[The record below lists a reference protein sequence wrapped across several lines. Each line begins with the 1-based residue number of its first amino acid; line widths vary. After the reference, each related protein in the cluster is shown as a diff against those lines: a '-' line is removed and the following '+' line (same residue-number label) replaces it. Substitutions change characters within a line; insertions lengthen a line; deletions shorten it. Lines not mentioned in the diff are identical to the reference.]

1 VISGLRERKKLA
13 TRAALHSAALRLG
26 VERGV
31 EHVTVEDIAAAAD
44 VSPRTFFNYFS
55 SKEEAF
61 VADDLERGRRFVDAV
76 ASAPE
81 DLEPWSLLHA
91 TAVEVLGASD
101 VPAREQALKE
111 QLVRESPAVVAQVLE
126 TFTRLEDQLVTELR
140 RRSPS
145 SSALQSR
152 LMAGAVMAVARAAAR
167 TWMDASDE
175 TSFAAVLDDAFLAL
189 SPAFAPTRRP
199 VRATR

>member
-61 VADDLERGRRFVDAV
+61 VADDLERGRRFVEAV
-76 ASAPE
+76 ACAPE
-81 DLEPWSLLHA
+81 DVDLWTLLHG
-91 TAVEVLGASD
+91 TAVEVLGTSD

-126 TFTRLEDQLVTELR
+126 TFTRLEEQLVAELR

-145 SSALQSR
+145 GSPLAAR
-152 LMAGAVMAVARAAAR
+152 LMANAVTAAVRAAAR

-175 TSFAAVLDDAFLAL
+175 TSFAAVLEDAFVAL